1 MDAEKLLTLAVPT
14 YNMEKYLARCLE
26 SCLCSHK
33 DLLEILVIN
42 DGSKDQSSIIA
53 HQYESQYP
61 NIIHVIDKEN
71 GNYGTCVNR
80 ALTEAQGKY
89 FRMLDADD
97 WANTE
102 ALDQLLEYMQQ
113 VDADLFVTEADDC
126 FENHKKRIT
135 FPDTI
140 EIGKVYD
147 ARRFDGIQTGFR
159 NFFCSHLLTY
169 RTSLLKQIGLKL
181 QAGISYTDNE
191 YVYFP
196 LAAIQTM
203 VFFRLPV
210 YQYFIGRE
218 GQTTDPRVIMK
229 SGTQLYQVWKRLIDD
244 YKAGCRALPEAVL
257 NNQRILLAEVA
268 TWVFKPAFYAGPQPG
283 QKQLLQSFV
292 AELRNEPE
300 LKQLIHTYLLEA
312 GVPARFW
319 NQSFWFVYLSFKKR
333 IDQLRVKLGYYRKHL
348 FRF

>member
-1 MDAEKLLTLAVPT
+1 
-14 YNMEKYLARCLE
+14 
-26 SCLCSHK
+26 
-33 DLLEILVIN
+33 
-42 DGSKDQSSIIA
+42 
-53 HQYESQYP
+53 
-61 NIIHVIDKEN
+61 
-71 GNYGTCVNR
+71 
-80 ALTEAQGKY
+80 
-89 FRMLDADD
+89 
-97 WANTE
+97 
-102 ALDQLLEYMQQ
+102 MQQ

-147 ARRFDGIQTGFR
+147 ARRFDGIQRGFR

-257 NNQRILLAEVA
+257 NNKYSAYEIFGDDIIKFRSSILLFDSVSDIP
-268 TWVFKPAFYAGPQPG
+268 VFRQIKN
-283 QKQLLQSFV
+283 K
-292 AELRNEPE
+292 
-300 LKQLIHTYLLEA
+300 
-312 GVPARFW
+312 
-319 NQSFWFVYLSFKKR
+319 
-333 IDQLRVKLGYYRKHL
+333 YRWQ
-348 FRF
+348 